1 MKKILLATLEFPPMR
16 GGVAEYLYGLFSA
29 LPHDRVAVLTDAAKG
44 ETPPAMYPIRHA
56 RLLGPR
62 RLPWRWLAALGPV
75 VSAVR
80 EERAEALAV
89 SHLLPMG
96 YVALM
101 LKRLWKLPYVVFTHG
116 TDLHFAARSPWKRLC
131 ARHVLRNADL
141 VVANS
146 EYTRALAVAA
156 GAPRERTEVVF
167 PCPGLGHSAMDDKA
181 EAKREL
187 GFDRRLV
194 VLSVGRL
201 ARRKG
206 FDRMI
211 RALFRLRKSC
221 GDVVYLLVGSGPE
234 REALEREAARH
245 ALKPYV
251 MFHASVPREKL
262 HYYFGAADAFVL
274 PAREVAG
281 DVEGFG
287 IVLVEAQ
294 AHGLPIVTT
303 RVGGIPE
310 AVVGGATATVLSED
324 AGDDLLADEVCRML
338 TDRTRAAAYGEAG
351 RRRANS
357 EFNWP
362 KQAAKLRARLETL

>member
-1 MKKILLATLEFPPMR
+1 MKKLLLVTLEFPPMR
-16 GGVAEYLYGLFSA
+16 GGVAEYLYGLLSA
-29 LPHDRVAVLTDAAKG
+29 LPHDRIAVLADIG
-44 ETPPAMYPIRHA
+44 EGEAPPSMYPIRKA
-56 RLLGPR
+56 CLLGPR
-62 RLPWRWLAALGPV
+62 GFPCRWLAALGPV
-75 VSAVR
+75 TRALR
-80 EERAEALAV
+80 AERAGVLAV

-96 YVALM
+96 YVALL
-101 LKRLWKLPYVVFTHG
+101 LKRLRKLPYVVFTHG
-116 TDLHFAARSPWKRLC
+116 TDLHFASRSPWKRFW
-131 ARHVLRNADL
+131 ARRVLRGADL

-146 EYTRALAVAA
+146 EYTRGLAVAA
-156 GAPRERTEVVF
+156 GASREKTEIVF
-167 PCPGLGHSAMDDKA
+167 PCPGLGHSALDVKA
-181 EAKREL
+181 EAKHEL

-211 RALFRLRKSC
+211 RALFRLRQSC
-221 GDVVYLLVGSGPE
+221 GDAVYLLVGAGPE

-251 MFHASVPREKL
+251 MFRESVPREKL
-262 HYYFGAADAFVL
+262 HYYFGAADIFVL

-294 AHGLPIVTT
+294 AHGLPVVTT

-310 AVVGGATATVLSED
+310 AVVEGETAAVLPED
-324 AGDDLLADEVCRML
+324 VGDDLLADEVCRLL
-338 TDRTRAAAYGEAG
+338 TDRSRAAAYAEAG
-351 RRRANS
+351 RRRGA

-362 KQAAKLRARLETL
+362 KQAAKLRAKLEAL